1 MPEPPEPEM
10 PDVTVVVPMRN
21 ERSSVDPLF
30 EKFDHLSGPAAP
42 DRVLV
47 VDGASTDGTAARAE
61 AWRDRLPVEVLRL
74 EENLGLGGALEVGF
88 GRALEDGPDAVVTMD
103 GDDSHDPA
111 AILDLVARLREGC
124 DVVIASRFQPGGQE
138 VGVAGGRKLL
148 SHAASRTFRLLFP
161 TRSVTDYSSG
171 FRAYRPRALHRVER
185 EYGSLVAERGF
196 ACQMELLL
204 RLRATGARMAEVPLV
219 LRYDRKA
226 SESKMEIGATLLR
239 YGAVI
244 GRHLGQLGPMENGRV
259 GTDGWKA
266 W

>member
-1 MPEPPEPEM
+1 MPEPPKPEM

-47 VDGASTDGTAARAE
+47 VDGASTDGTAAKAE
-61 AWRDRLPVEVLRL
+61 SWSDRLPIEVLRL
-74 EENLGLGGALEVGF
+74 EEDRGLGGALEVGF
-88 GRALEDGPDAVVTMD
+88 EHALEGRPDVVVTMD

-111 AILDLVARLREGC
+111 AILDLVARIREGYG
-124 DVVIASRFQPGGQE
+124 VVIASRFQPGGQE
-138 VGVAGGRKLL
+138 LGVSGRRKLL
-148 SHAASRTFRLLFP
+148 SHAASHMFRLLYP

-171 FRAYRPRALHRVER
+171 FRAYRPRALRRVAQQ
-185 EYGSLVAERGF
+185 YGSFVDEEGF

-219 LRYDRKA
+219 LRYDRKI
-226 SESKMEIGATLLR
+226 SESKMDVGATLLR
-239 YGAVI
+239 YGAVV
-244 GRHLGQLGPMENGRV
+244 GRHLGQIGPRRNGHAPVGSRV
-259 GTDGWKA
+259 W
-266 W
+266 